1 VKDIKLAFMLIGL
14 GVMSVI
20 YLESRFQTQV
30 QASSNQD
37 FQVAMNTLI
46 LGELKDIKRIQ
57 YDIIKELRK

>member
-1 VKDIKLAFMLIGL
+1 MKDIKLAFMLIGL